1 MATLLASLVL
11 KGAIVFALGGV
22 AAALLR
28 RSSASLRHGVWALTF
43 AAALAVPAL
52 DAVGPSW
59 RAPVL
64 PAPPAWSPPAWSPP
78 EMATAAPDTR
88 LLAFRGP
95 TATSASP
102 RGATPKLP
110 LALAWLWALG
120 AVLVGARWAR
130 AYALARRVVRQ
141 SRAVDDGAWTVRAQD
156 AARAVGLGRPVR
168 LRVSDALAGPV
179 AWGWGRPTVVLLPPE
194 SETWDDGRARAVL
207 LHEVEHLRRR
217 DAWTQAV
224 AQAALVVH
232 WPNPLAWVAYRQL
245 RAAREQAC
253 DDAALRAGAPPP
265 AYASHLVAAA
275 RALGPGHRAPAALAA
290 MVAPDELET
299 RVRAV
304 LDGRRQRGRAGR
316 RSTTAALGLAVAAS
330 ATLAAVQPVAGQR
343 ASITQ
348 AAPSVPS
355 PSAAARPHTSLA
367 SPAAGA
373 PLSDGRGP
381 DGPAPSP
388 TTQRATLADPPAA
401 SGERVGQDTT
411 DVQREVAHAR
421 RHAAAAQRELA
432 AVRREADAVEREMA
446 AVQLDADNIR
456 GETARADREASAVQR
471 EADAA
476 RRELTGVRREAAA
489 AARAAERAAAEAARA
504 AAEAAR
510 VADLLDGAPID

>member
-11 KGAIVFALGGV
+11 KGAVVFALGGV
-22 AAALLR
+22 AAALSR

-64 PAPPAWSPPAWSPP
+64 PAPPASSP
-78 EMATAAPDTR
+78 EMATAAPDAR
-88 LLAFRGP
+88 LLALPGP

-120 AVLVGARWAR
+120 AVLVGVRWAR
-130 AYALARRVVRQ
+130 AYALACRVVRQ
-141 SRAVDDGAWTVRAQD
+141 SRAVDDGAWETRAQD

-168 LRVSDALAGPV
+168 LRVSDALAGPA
-179 AWGWGRPTVVLLPPE
+179 AWGWGRPTVVLPPE
-194 SETWDDGRARAVL
+194 FETWEEDRARAVL
-207 LHEVEHLRRR
+207 LHETEHLRRR

-224 AQAALVVH
+224 AQTALVLH

-245 RAAREQAC
+245 RTSREQAC
-253 DDAALRAGAPPP
+253 DDAALASGDPAPS
-265 AYASHLVAAA
+265 YAAHLVAAA
-275 RALGPGHRAPAALAA
+275 RDLRPGRLALGALAA
-290 MVAPDELET
+290 MVEPDELET

-411 DVQREVAHAR
+411 DVQREVARAR

-432 AVRREADAVEREMA
+432 AARREADAVEREMA
-446 AVQLDADNIR
+446 AVQLDDDNIR
-456 GETARADREASAVQR
+456 GEAARAEREASAVQR

-476 RRELTGVRREAAA
+476 RRELTGVQREAAA

-504 AAEAAR
+504 VAEAAR
-510 VADLLDGAPID
+510 LADLLDGAPID